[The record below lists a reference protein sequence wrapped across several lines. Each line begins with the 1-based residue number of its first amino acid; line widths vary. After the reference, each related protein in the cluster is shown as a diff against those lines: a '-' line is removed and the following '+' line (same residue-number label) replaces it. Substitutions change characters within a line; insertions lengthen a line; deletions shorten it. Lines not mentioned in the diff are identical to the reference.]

1 VILEHSKDPVS
12 AKWNHTTNRWDIG
25 EKKKFRWCSTK
36 NKPESD
42 WFYDITDA
50 LTWIINHN
58 ESKEINQKIA

>member
-12 AKWNHTTNRWDIG
+12 AKWDKDLNKWNVG
-25 EKKKFRWCSTK
+25 ERKKYRWCNNK

-50 LTWIINHN
+50 LQWIIQYETNRLPN
-58 ESKEINQKIA
+58 G